1 MSAFKT
7 RYLEVMQLYLDNDE
21 EDVLY
26 QANQFC
32 KEFVQEAIT
41 PEELAAMHHEVV
53 RELTRA
59 FPAEKALLTLDKC
72 LAFLLEVMVGY
83 AVLCG
88 RGGNS
93 WDNLNRWH
101 EAVIHLSSSLN
112 LFESK
117 YKQILD
123 TIPVGVITID
133 KTGTISFINNQIEEY
148 FEIKAQDI
156 LGTKCYDS
164 FRRGIKQNS
173 DGTYNSLLME
183 TLETGKTFTDVEK
196 EYPSGLV
203 CRESTSVIRDETGE
217 ISEVIAL
224 LQNITPRKQ
233 LEEAM
238 MRNEKLAAV
247 GTMAA
252 GIVHEIRNPLTTVR
266 GFIQLLHSE
275 LINNPK
281 KGYLD
286 IIIEEIDR
294 ANSIL
299 NDFLSFS
306 KPTSLKRQKIPVFT
320 IIEEIRL
327 LAESEALLK
336 DLELDFSCP
345 AEILCVNID
354 KDQIKQVLL
363 NIVKNAFDA
372 LTTHGRVTV
381 TANLEPESDMVY
393 IKVTDN
399 GIGMDAMTVSKIFDP
414 FFTTKESGTG
424 LGMAVSYQI
433 IRNHGGMIQV
443 ESSPGNG
450 TTFSI
455 LLPVVTDSNN

>member
-1 MSAFKT
+1 
-7 RYLEVMQLYLDNDE
+7 
-21 EDVLY
+21 
-26 QANQFC
+26 
-32 KEFVQEAIT
+32 
-41 PEELAAMHHEVV
+41 
-53 RELTRA
+53 
-59 FPAEKALLTLDKC
+59 
-72 LAFLLEVMVGY
+72 
-83 AVLCG
+83 
-88 RGGNS
+88 
-93 WDNLNRWH
+93 
-101 EAVIHLSSSLN
+101 
-112 LFESK
+112 
-117 YKQILD
+117 
-123 TIPVGVITID
+123 VGVITID
-133 KTGTISFINNQIEEY
+133 KAGTISFVNNQIEEY

-164 FRRGIKQNS
+164 FRGGIKQHS

-203 CRESTSVIRDETGE
+203 CRTSTSVIRDEAGK

-224 LQNITPRKQ
+224 LQNITHRKQ
-233 LEEAM
+233 LEKAM

-266 GFIQLLHSE
+266 GFIQLLHNE

-286 IIIEEIDR
+286 IIIDEIDR

-345 AEILCVNID
+345 AEILCVYID

-372 LTTHGRVTV
+372 LTTHGRVTI
-381 TANLEPESDMVY
+381 TAGLEPESDMVY

-399 GIGMDAMTVSKIFDP
+399 GIGMDTMTVSKIFDP

-443 ESSPGNG
+443 ESYPGNG

-455 LLPVVTDSNN
+455 LLPIVTDSNN